1 MDERHIV
8 DIWLLFKEHV
18 DKKQTEAVAERY
30 VDLLAD
36 YGVSDEVF
44 QDCFGT
50 DTALDNAVKYYLDMD
65 TEEVYDDEDNLNW
78 ED

>member
-18 DKKQTEAVAERY
+18 DKKQIDTVAERY

-36 YGVSDEVF
+36 YGISDEMF
-44 QDCFGT
+44 QESFGT
-50 DTALDNAVKYYLDMD
+50 DTALDNAIKYYLDMD
-65 TEEVYDDEDNLNW
+65 AEDVYDDEDNLNW